1 MKTIINEGTKGFL
14 FKNGKFV
21 RMLDAGKYTTFGSSR
36 IYLASVSPSQI
47 VIRYPDKSGTKLLD
61 PRLFL
66 KDVSFR
72 AQVTELIAN
81 DGELTLHFADGNLL
95 EVLPAGRYYFWK
107 GDYNHTFLRISLSR
121 TEFPEDFPEYLFGS
135 PALLPYVY
143 TVTVS
148 QKQKALLFIDKKF
161 DRVLEAGV
169 HRFVNGLKPV
179 EAKLVDTCLLREEIV
194 GQELL
199 TADKVTLRISCT
211 CSYRIA
217 DIVKAVTETDDY
229 KAQLHTAFQLA
240 LREFVE
246 EKRLDDLL
254 ACKGELS
261 AYLLETMKQK
271 GEALYLDIEEAAVK
285 DIILP
290 GEIRDIMNTVL
301 VAEKRAQANVIT
313 RREEVASTRS
323 LLNTARLMEENATLY
338 RLKEM
343 EYIERICEHVGN
355 ITLNGTSD
363 LLSQLTS
370 ALCGKKKKD

>member
-1 MKTIINEGTKGFL
+1 MKTIINEGCKGFL
-14 FKNGKFV
+14 FKKGKFM
-21 RMLDAGKYTTFGSSR
+21 RMLDAGSFAAFGGTRICVANVNEDPVAVKYTD
-36 IYLASVSPSQI
+36 P
-47 VIRYPDKSGTKLLD
+47 SGTRSID
-61 PRLFL
+61 PRIFL
-66 KDVSFR
+66 KDPAFR
-72 AQVTELIAN
+72 AQTTEVVAN
-81 DGELTLHFADGNLL
+81 DGELTLHFADGIFRDI
-95 EVLPAGRYYFWK
+95 LPAGNYLFWTA
-107 GDYNHTFLRISLSR
+107 GICHSFLRVSLSE
-121 TEFPEDFPEYLFGS
+121 TQFPKDFPEYLFDH
-135 PALLPYVY
+135 PKLLPYVC

-148 QKQKALLFIDKKF
+148 QKQKALLFVGKKF
-161 DRVLEAGV
+161 VQMLDTGIY
-169 HRFVNGLKPV
+169 HFVRGFVPV
-179 EAKLVDTCLLREEIV
+179 EAKLVATCLLHEDIV
-194 GQELL
+194 GQEIL
-199 TADKVTLRISCT
+199 TADKVSLRINCT
-211 CSYRIA
+211 CTYRIT
-217 DIVKAVTETDDY
+217 DYVKAITETDDY
-229 KAQLHTAFQLA
+229 AAQLHTAFQLA

-261 AYLLETMKQK
+261 AHLLETLRKK
-271 GEALYLDIEEAAVK
+271 GETLYLDIEEAAVK